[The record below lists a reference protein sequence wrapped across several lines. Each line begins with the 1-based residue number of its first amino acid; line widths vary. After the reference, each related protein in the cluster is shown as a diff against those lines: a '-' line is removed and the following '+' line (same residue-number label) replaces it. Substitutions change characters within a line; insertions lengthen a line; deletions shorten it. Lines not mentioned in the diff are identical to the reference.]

1 MKHAKIFAGVMGIIL
16 SGGAANAAF
25 PADTATYP
33 TYRVDQQTADTNG
46 DNTAENFAEG
56 TIKDKNIKL
65 ATTKYLDAQADTAN
79 QRVQELSSSANQT
92 NQTVTANTTAIET
105 MDSNRQVVTGNECDN
120 LESQYIACGYIV
132 PEGTTTTNAVD
143 ANNQPDASVIHDSSK
158 YQWVKIIAT
167 VDAVT
172 AANASS
178 SGSSGA

>member
-25 PADTATYP
+25 PADAASYP
-33 TYRVDQQTADTNG
+33 TYQTEQQTADTNG

-79 QRVQELSSSANQT
+79 QSVQELSSSANQT

-105 MDSNRQVVTGNECDN
+105 MDSNRQVVTEDPCGTLASDE
-120 LESQYIACGYIV
+120 IACGYIV
-132 PEGTTTTNAVD
+132 PLGTTTTDD
-143 ANNQPDASVIHDSSK
+143 ADEKHDK
-158 YQWVKIIAT
+158 ANYNWVKIIAT